1 METFITKT
9 KVTKD
14 GKIAIKLPFRPGHSV
29 EVIVR
34 DTEKK
39 ARPHSYPLRGLPYR
53 YDKPFESVAAEDWEA
68 LK

>member
-1 METFITKT
+1 METYVIKT

-14 GKIAIKLPFRPGHSV
+14 GKIAIKLPFRPNQKV

-34 DTEKK
+34 ELEKTES
-39 ARPHSYPLRGLPYR
+39 PNPYPLRGLPYR
-53 YDKPFESVAAEDWEA
+53 YDKPFESAAEDDWDV